1 MGSSRTVEI
10 VDVSGAALRRSA
22 ISIGLR
28 VMGVLCAVAAAYAA
42 ATLYQSHHPVTILL
56 LAGAGLVSVAII
68 AVLPTD
74 TIVRSRW
81 NGPFFIAW
89 SIFQIAL
96 VAALAGADGGAR
108 SPLAL
113 GFFIPILFAALS
125 YPLPSMVAI
134 GAVDVLT
141 FLGLDAVTGPSDPGY
156 LGVFAAALA
165 IGAILC
171 ASQAKNQDEQRR
183 TLAQVSRTDPLTG
196 ALNRRGFEERL
207 DAELSAA
214 ARYGD
219 SLSLLVL
226 DLDKFKQINDTE
238 GHPAGDELLRWT
250 VGTINN
256 VVRPRDD
263 VGRLGGDEFA
273 VLLTGVDRERAVVVA
288 DRVASAMAERIHA
301 SLGIT
306 CYPRDAV
313 DREDLLTR
321 ADAQLYDAK
330 TGGESDASPVRRD
343 LNWAAAL
350 AHAVDSRMA
359 VQHEHSSAVADHAAA
374 IAGELG
380 WARTDVALLRMAA
393 MLHDVG
399 KVSVPDRILRKPG
412 PLTDAEF
419 AEVAKHPV
427 TGAEIVGRIG
437 SLAPVVPWIRHA
449 HEHWDGSGYP
459 DGLSGEAIP
468 LASRILLVAD
478 AFDAMTS
485 DRPYRKARSHDEAVG
500 ELRRHAARQF
510 DPRCVAIFDEHLT
523 LVGERHEE
531 ALPGPGDAEP
541 TAPA

>member
-1 MGSSRTVEI
+1 MGNLRPVEI
-10 VDVSGAALRRSA
+10 VDVSGVALRRSA
-22 ISIGLR
+22 ISMGLR
-28 VMGVLCAVAAAYAA
+28 VMGVVCGAAAAYSA
-42 ATLYQSHHPVTILL
+42 ATISQPHRVTILE
-56 LAGAGLVSVAII
+56 LAGLGLVSVALI
-68 AVLPTD
+68 ALLPTD
-74 TIVRSRW
+74 RIVRSRW

-96 VAALAGADGGAR
+96 VAGLASADGGAR

-113 GFFIPILFAALS
+113 GFFIPILFAAVS
-125 YPLPSMVAI
+125 YPLPSVVAI
-134 GAVDVLT
+134 GAADVLT

-156 LGVFAAALA
+156 LGIFAAALA

-171 ASQAKNQDEQRR
+171 ASQAKNQDDQRR
-183 TLAQVSRTDPLTG
+183 SLAQVSRTDPLTG

-214 ARYGD
+214 ARIGD
-219 SLSLLVL
+219 PLSLLVL

-250 VGTINN
+250 VGAING

-273 VLLTGVDRERAVVVA
+273 VLLPGVDRELAVSVA
-288 DRVASAMAERIHA
+288 HRVTSAMAERIHA
-301 SLGIT
+301 SVGIT
-306 CYPRDAV
+306 CYPADAL

-321 ADAQLYDAK
+321 ADAELYDAK
-330 TGGESDASPVRRD
+330 PGRERESSPVRRD

-359 VQHEHSSAVADHAAA
+359 VAHEHSSAVADNAAV
-374 IAGELG
+374 IATELG
-380 WARTDVALLRMAA
+380 WSRTELALLRMAA

-427 TGAEIVGRIG
+427 TGADIVGRIG
-437 SLAPVVPWIRHA
+437 SLAPIVPWIRHA

-485 DRPYRKARSHDEAVG
+485 DRPYRKARSPDEALT
-500 ELRRHAARQF
+500 ELRNNAASQF

-523 LVGERHEE
+523 LRVKEPEPDERPAMGEVQRR
-531 ALPGPGDAEP
+531 AQA
-541 TAPA
+541 

>member
-1 MGSSRTVEI
+1 MNPVANARTVEI
-10 VDVSGAALRRSA
+10 VDVSGVSLRRSA

-28 VMGVLCAVAAAYAA
+28 VMGVVCGAAAAYSA
-42 ATLYQSHHPVTILL
+42 ATIHQPHRVTILI
-56 LAGAGLVSVAII
+56 LAGIGLISVVLI
-68 AVLPTD
+68 ALLPTGR
-74 TIVRSRW
+74 IVRSRW
-81 NGPFFIAW
+81 NGVFFIAW

-96 VAALAGADGGAR
+96 VAGLASADGGAR

-113 GFFIPILFAALS
+113 GFFIPILFASVS
-125 YPLPSMVAI
+125 YPLPSVVAI
-134 GAVDVLT
+134 GAADVLT
-141 FLGLDAVTGPSDPGY
+141 FLGLDAITGPSDPGY
-156 LGVFAAALA
+156 LGIFAAALA

-183 TLAQVSRTDPLTG
+183 SLAQVSRTDPLTG

-214 ARYGD
+214 EREGD
-219 SLSLLVL
+219 PLSLLVL
-226 DLDKFKQINDTE
+226 DLDKFKQVNDTQ

-250 VGTINN
+250 GGAINN

-273 VLLTGVDRERAVVVA
+273 VLLPGVDRAKATTVA
-288 DRVASAMAERIHA
+288 DRVTSAMAERIHA
-301 SLGIT
+301 SVGIT
-306 CYPRDAV
+306 CYPADAV

-321 ADAQLYDAK
+321 ADAELYDAK
-330 TGGESDASPVRRD
+330 PGRERDASPVRRD

-374 IAGELG
+374 IATELG
-380 WARTDVALLRMAA
+380 WSRTKLGLLRMAA
-393 MLHDVG
+393 MLHDIG

-437 SLAPVVPWIRHA
+437 SLAPIVPWIRHA
-449 HEHWDGSGYP
+449 HEHWNGSGYP

-485 DRPYRKARSHDEAVG
+485 DRPYRRARSADEVLS

-523 LVGERHEE
+523 LRVREPNTE
-531 ALPGPGDAEP
+531 ARA
-541 TAPA
+541 